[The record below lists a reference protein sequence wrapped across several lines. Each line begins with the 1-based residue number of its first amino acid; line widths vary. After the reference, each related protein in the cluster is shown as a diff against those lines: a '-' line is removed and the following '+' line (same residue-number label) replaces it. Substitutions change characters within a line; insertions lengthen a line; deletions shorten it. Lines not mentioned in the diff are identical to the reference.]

1 MHDRPGLNENS
12 GALNDR
18 ARPVAI
24 FTAAGSGMGA
34 AAVRLFAERGW
45 EVAVLS
51 SSGAGEALGHE
62 LGGVGITGDNRSEAD
77 LIELVDGAMQRWG
90 RIDAVVNSAGH
101 GPSGDLL
108 ALSDDDWHA
117 GLETYLLNVV
127 RIARLVTPILA
138 RQGGGSIVNVSTFSA
153 VEPDPDFPTSSVARA
168 GLSAFTKL
176 FADRYAADRVRM
188 NDVLPGFVDT
198 FPERNESRARIPMG
212 RYAHA
217 EEVAEAILFLASPG
231 SSYVTG
237 QALRVD
243 GGLTRS
249 V

>member
-1 MHDRPGLNENS
+1 MTDSSNTTSAH
-12 GALNDR
+12 GAEK
-18 ARPVAI
+18 PVAI

-51 SSGAGEALGHE
+51 SSGAGEALAHE
-62 LGGVGITGDNRSEAD
+62 LGGVGITGDNRVEAD
-77 LIELVDGAMQRWG
+77 LVRLVDGAMERWG

-108 ALSDDDWHA
+108 ALSDEDWHA
-117 GLETYLLNVV
+117 GLDTYLLNVV
-127 RIARLVTPILA
+127 RMARLTAPILI
-138 RQGGGSIVNVSTFSA
+138 RQGGGSIVNVSTFAA
-153 VEPDPDFPTSSVARA
+153 VEPDPAFPTSAVARA

-176 FADRYAADRVRM
+176 FADRYAAERVRM

-198 FPERNESRARIPMG
+198 FPERPASRARIPMG
-212 RYAHA
+212 RYARVS
-217 EEVAEAILFLASPG
+217 EVAEAILFLASPA

-237 QALRVD
+237 QAIRVD

-249 V
+249 I

>member
-1 MHDRPGLNENS
+1 MPESSSTPSRREV
-12 GALNDR
+12 AK
-18 ARPVAI
+18 PVAI

-51 SSGAGEALGHE
+51 SSGSGEALAHE
-62 LGGVGITGDNRSEAD
+62 LRGVGITGDNRVEAD
-77 LIELVDGAMQRWG
+77 LVRLVDGAIQRWG

-108 ALSDDDWHA
+108 ALSDEDWHA
-117 GLETYLLNVV
+117 GLDTYLLNVV
-127 RIARLVTPILA
+127 RIARLTAPILI
-138 RQGGGSIVNVSTFSA
+138 RQGGGSIVNVSTFAA
-153 VEPDPDFPTSSVARA
+153 VEPDPAFPTSAVARA

-176 FADRYAADRVRM
+176 FADRYAPDRVRM

-198 FPERNESRARIPMG
+198 FPERPESRARIPMG
-212 RYAHA
+212 RYAHVS
-217 EEVAEAILFLASPG
+217 EVAEAILFLASPG

-237 QALRVD
+237 QAIRVD

-249 V
+249 I

>member
-1 MHDRPGLNENS
+1 MTDSSNTTSAH
-12 GALNDR
+12 GAEK
-18 ARPVAI
+18 PVAI

-34 AAVRLFAERGW
+34 AAVRLFAQRGW

-51 SSGAGEALGHE
+51 SSGAGEVLANE
-62 LGGVGITGDNRSEAD
+62 LGGVGITGDNRVEAD
-77 LIELVDGAMQRWG
+77 LVRLVDGAMERWG

-108 ALSDDDWHA
+108 ALSDEDWHA
-117 GLETYLLNVV
+117 GLDTYLLNVV
-127 RIARLVTPILA
+127 RIARLTTPILI
-138 RQGGGSIVNVSTFSA
+138 RQGGGSIVNVSTFAA
-153 VEPDPDFPTSSVARA
+153 VEPDPAFPTSAVARA

-176 FADRYAADRVRM
+176 FADRYAAERVRM

-198 FPERNESRARIPMG
+198 FPERPESRARIPMK

-217 EEVAEAILFLASPG
+217 QEVAEVILFLASPA

-237 QALRVD
+237 QAIRVD

-249 V
+249 I

>member
-1 MHDRPGLNENS
+1 MHVRSVP
-12 GALNDR
+12 NDDSD
-18 ARPVAI
+18 AVANDVRPVAV

-34 AAVRLFAERGW
+34 AAVRLFAARDW

-51 SSGAGEALGHE
+51 SSGAGEALARE
-62 LGGVGITGDNRSEAD
+62 LGGVGVTGDNRDEAD
-77 LIELVDGAMQRWG
+77 LVRLVDGAMQRWG

-153 VEPDPDFPTSSVARA
+153 VEPDPAFPTSSVTRA

-176 FADRYAADRVRM
+176 FADRYAAERVRM

-198 FPERNESRARIPMG
+198 FPERPETRARIPMG
-212 RYAHA
+212 RHAHVD
-217 EEVAEAILFLASPG
+217 EIAEAILFLASSR
-231 SSYVTG
+231 SSYLTG
-237 QALRVD
+237 QAIRVD

-249 V
+249 I

>member
-1 MHDRPGLNENS
+1 MTDSSNTTSAH
-12 GALNDR
+12 GAEK
-18 ARPVAI
+18 PVAI

-34 AAVRLFAERGW
+34 AAVRLFTERGW

-51 SSGAGEALGHE
+51 SSGAGEALAHE
-62 LGGVGITGDNRSEAD
+62 LGGVGITGDNRVEAD
-77 LIELVDGAMQRWG
+77 LVRLVDGAMERWG

-108 ALSDDDWHA
+108 ALSDEDWHA
-117 GLETYLLNVV
+117 GLDTYLLNVV
-127 RIARLVTPILA
+127 RMARLTAPILI
-138 RQGGGSIVNVSTFSA
+138 RQGGGSIVNVSTFAA
-153 VEPDPDFPTSSVARA
+153 VEPDPAFPTSAVARA

-176 FADRYAADRVRM
+176 FADRYAAERVRM

-198 FPERNESRARIPMG
+198 FPERPASRARIPMG
-212 RYAHA
+212 RYARVS
-217 EEVAEAILFLASPG
+217 EVAEAILFLASPA

-237 QALRVD
+237 QAIRVD

-249 V
+249 I

>member
-1 MHDRPGLNENS
+1 MTDSSNTTSAH
-12 GALNDR
+12 GAEK
-18 ARPVAI
+18 PVAI

-51 SSGAGEALGHE
+51 SSGAGEALAHE
-62 LGGVGITGDNRSEAD
+62 LGGVGITGDNRVEAD
-77 LIELVDGAMQRWG
+77 LVRLVDGAMERWG

-108 ALSDDDWHA
+108 ALSDEDWHA
-117 GLETYLLNVV
+117 GLDTYLLNVV
-127 RIARLVTPILA
+127 RMARLTAPILI
-138 RQGGGSIVNVSTFSA
+138 RQGGGSIVNVSTFAA
-153 VEPDPDFPTSSVARA
+153 VEPDPAFPTSAVARA

-176 FADRYAADRVRM
+176 FADRYAAERVRM

-198 FPERNESRARIPMG
+198 FPERPESRARIPMG

-217 EEVAEAILFLASPG
+217 QEVAEVILFLASPG

-237 QALRVD
+237 QAIRVD

-249 V
+249 I

>member
-1 MHDRPGLNENS
+1 MPDSSSTPSRHEE
-12 GALNDR
+12 AK
-18 ARPVAI
+18 PVAI

-51 SSGAGEALGHE
+51 SSGAGEALAHE
-62 LGGVGITGDNRSEAD
+62 LGGVGITGDNRVEAD
-77 LIELVDGAMQRWG
+77 LVRLVDGAMQRWG

-108 ALSDDDWHA
+108 ALSDEDWHA
-117 GLETYLLNVV
+117 GLDTYLLNVV
-127 RIARLVTPILA
+127 RIARLTAPILI
-138 RQGGGSIVNVSTFSA
+138 RQGGGSIVNVSTFAA
-153 VEPDPDFPTSSVARA
+153 VEPDPAFPTSAVARA

-176 FADRYAADRVRM
+176 FAERYAPDRVRM

-198 FPERNESRARIPMG
+198 FPERPESRARIPMG
-212 RYAHA
+212 RYAHVS
-217 EEVAEAILFLASPG
+217 EVAEAILFLASPG

-237 QALRVD
+237 QAIRVD

-249 V
+249 I

>member
-1 MHDRPGLNENS
+1 MTDSSNTTSAH
-12 GALNDR
+12 GAEK
-18 ARPVAI
+18 PVAI

-51 SSGAGEALGHE
+51 SSGAGEALAHE
-62 LGGVGITGDNRSEAD
+62 LGGVGITGDNRVEAD
-77 LIELVDGAMQRWG
+77 LVRLVDGAMERWG

-108 ALSDDDWHA
+108 ALSDEDWHA
-117 GLETYLLNVV
+117 GLDTYLLNVV
-127 RIARLVTPILA
+127 RMARLTTPILI
-138 RQGGGSIVNVSTFSA
+138 RQGGGSIVNVSTFAA
-153 VEPDPDFPTSSVARA
+153 VEPDPAFPTSAVARA

-176 FADRYAADRVRM
+176 FADRYAAERVRM

-198 FPERNESRARIPMG
+198 FPERPESRARIPMG

-217 EEVAEAILFLASPG
+217 QEVAEVILFLASPG

-237 QALRVD
+237 QAIRVD

-249 V
+249 I

>member
-1 MHDRPGLNENS
+1 MTDSSNTTSAH
-12 GALNDR
+12 GAEK
-18 ARPVAI
+18 PVAI

-51 SSGAGEALGHE
+51 SSGAGEVLANE
-62 LGGVGITGDNRSEAD
+62 LGGVGITGDNRVEAD
-77 LIELVDGAMQRWG
+77 LVRLVDGAMARWG

-108 ALSDDDWHA
+108 ALSDEDWHA
-117 GLETYLLNVV
+117 GFDTYLLNVV
-127 RIARLVTPILA
+127 RIARLTTPILI
-138 RQGGGSIVNVSTFSA
+138 RQGGGAIVNVSTFAA
-153 VEPDPDFPTSSVARA
+153 VEPDPAFPTSAVARA

-176 FADRYAADRVRM
+176 FADRYAAERVRM

-198 FPERNESRARIPMG
+198 FPERPASRARIPMG
-212 RYAHA
+212 RYARVS
-217 EEVAEAILFLASPG
+217 EVAEAILFLASPA

-237 QALRVD
+237 QAIRVD

-249 V
+249 I

>member
-1 MHDRPGLNENS
+1 MTDSSSTTSRHGT
-12 GALNDR
+12 AK
-18 ARPVAI
+18 PVAI

-34 AAVRLFAERGW
+34 AAVRLFAQRGW

-51 SSGAGEALGHE
+51 SSGAGEVLANE
-62 LGGVGITGDNRSEAD
+62 LGGVGITGDNRVEAD
-77 LIELVDGAMQRWG
+77 LVRLVDGAMERWG

-108 ALSDDDWHA
+108 ALSDEDWHA
-117 GLETYLLNVV
+117 GFDTYLLNVV
-127 RIARLVTPILA
+127 RIARLTTPILI
-138 RQGGGSIVNVSTFSA
+138 RQGGGAIVNVSTFAA
-153 VEPDPDFPTSSVARA
+153 VEPDPAFPTSSVARA

-176 FADRYAADRVRM
+176 FADRHASERVRM

-198 FPERNESRARIPMG
+198 FAERPESMARIPMG
-212 RYAHA
+212 RYAQVS
-217 EEVAEAILFLASPG
+217 EVAEAILFLASPA

-237 QALRVD
+237 QAIRVD

-249 V
+249 I